1 MMSELTKQIN
11 RLDLKLMAL
20 DRSERSRAHKPIA
33 ELTSIV
39 RELSQKIDKLE
50 DADEF
55 LSVG

>member
-1 MMSELTKQIN
+1 MNPQRTYVSPL
-11 RLDLKLMAL
+11 LPV
-20 DRSERSRAHKPIA
+20 SRSRFQRPPNHKPIA